1 MTIIQCDICGKQ
13 LSFPPEDS
21 EQGHFAIDAP
31 YGHFDLC
38 AACWDWVRSRDLN
51 DIYLSALRA
60 AWVADHP
67 PDPVPE
73 PSPPEVPPGPDPAP
87 EAQEPASGIKGR
99 YAPLKRAVLE
109 ALEEYRKTYGPGVKG
124 LAARAGVKEAE
135 VELVRMR
142 RKVPLAVWTGLA
154 EALGIE
160 HKEV

>member
-1 MTIIQCDICGKQ
+1 MIFARCDICGKQ
-13 LSFPPEDS
+13 IDKDIFNVDRISAPE
-21 EQGHFAIDAP
+21 
-31 YGHFDLC
+31 GHFDVCPQC
-38 AACWDWVRSRDLN
+38 AEWVGKLDLVTL
-51 DIYLSALRA
+51 YLTALQTEWTLA
-60 AWVADHP
+60 HP
-67 PDPVPE
+67 PEPEDPV
-73 PSPPEVPPGPDPAP
+73 SEVPPDPDPAP
-87 EAQEPASGIKGR
+87 EAQETASGIKGR

-154 EALGIE
+154 EALGVE